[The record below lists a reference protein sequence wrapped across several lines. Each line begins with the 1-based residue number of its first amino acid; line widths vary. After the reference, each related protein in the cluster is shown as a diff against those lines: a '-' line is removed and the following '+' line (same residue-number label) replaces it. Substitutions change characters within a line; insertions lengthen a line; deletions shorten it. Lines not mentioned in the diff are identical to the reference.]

1 MAQKIKLFISH
12 SAHQAAD
19 KQILNQLIIRLEEA
33 DFLVYCDHKRLNPGD
48 SWRHELYSA
57 IGCCHAAIV
66 LVTKEALDI
75 VSHPWVFKE
84 CSMLTIIKWSDK
96 SFPIFPVAMTG
107 VTADDIKHSPFEA
120 LHINEI
126 QIASPDSL
134 NLLIET
140 ITDRLRNIQ
149 CSAEDEPL
157 YHHHKRIEAHLRSIT
172 DPEPLKEAIEYVD
185 SELDSWDPL
194 DKEVRYRLA
203 RILLTLNPDQVIDAL
218 RGILPTLGEQRSA
231 GLIDQL
237 APFWLDL
244 PAIAQLDNIVQYEQR
259 MIQAELTG
267 PPQTQ
272 QRLRTA
278 FGLNALE
285 VLTARLHASRAGYLK
300 KMPYTVIMLPEDSG
314 IDDEGRYASHII
326 ADVNQRSGRIG
337 KSGQS
342 LDTAMIQL
350 AAQQPIFVVV
360 PHGTAKEV
368 VKNLRTRFWPFIF
381 IVLTGQDK
389 PGDWN
394 LKQFEM
400 LEPQL
405 KAGIE
410 DQACFLT
417 WKAKLAA
424 ATIIKGS

>member
-1 MAQKIKLFISH
+1 MPQKIKLFISH

-19 KQILNQLIIRLEEA
+19 KQILEQLDLRLKEA
-33 DFLVYCDHKRLNPGD
+33 NFLVYCDHKRLKPGD

-57 IGCCHAAIV
+57 IGCCHAAVV

-84 CSMLTIIKWSDK
+84 CSMLTILKWSDK

-107 VTADDIKHSPFEA
+107 VTADDIRHSPFEA

-126 QIASPDSL
+126 QIASQENL

-140 ITDRLRNIQ
+140 ITGKLSSIQ

-157 YHHHKRIEAHLRSIT
+157 YHHHKRIEARLRSIT
-172 DPEPLKEAIEYVD
+172 DPEPLKEAIDYVD

-194 DKEVRYRLA
+194 DKQVRYRLA
-203 RILLTLNPDQVIDAL
+203 RILLTLNPDQVVDAL
-218 RGILPTLGEQRSA
+218 RGILPSLGEQGSA

-244 PAIAQLDNIVQYEQR
+244 PAIAQLDNTVQYEQR
-259 MIQAELTG
+259 MIQAEVTT

-272 QRLRTA
+272 KRLRTA
-278 FGLNALE
+278 FGLNASDP
-285 VLTARLHASRAGYLK
+285 LTARLHASRAGYLK
-300 KMPYTVIMLPEDSG
+300 KMPYTIITLPEDAG
-314 IDDEGRYASHII
+314 TDDEGRYASHII
-326 ADVNQRSGRIG
+326 ADVNQRSGRIS
-337 KSGQS
+337 KLGQS
-342 LDTAMIQL
+342 LDAAMIEL
-350 AAQQPIFVVV
+350 ATQQPIFVVI
-360 PHGTAKEV
+360 PYGTAKEV
-368 VKNLRTRFWPFIF
+368 VTNLRRRFWPFIF

-400 LEPQL
+400 LKPQL
-405 KAGIE
+405 EAGTE
-410 DQACFLT
+410 DQACRLT
-417 WKAKLAA
+417 WKAKFAA
-424 ATIIKGS
+424 AAIIRGS